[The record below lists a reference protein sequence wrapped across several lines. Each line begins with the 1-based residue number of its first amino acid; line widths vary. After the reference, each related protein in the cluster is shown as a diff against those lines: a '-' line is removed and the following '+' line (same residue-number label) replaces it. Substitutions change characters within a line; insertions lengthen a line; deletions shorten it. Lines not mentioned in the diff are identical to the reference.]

1 MACTIAAAMAPDI
14 VANAIVAA
22 ISSGAA
28 GATDTA
34 KSAMADAY
42 EGLES
47 LIKKKFGHDSDVA
60 EVIDLLEAKPD
71 SSARKML
78 VAEELQAVNSTS
90 DREVVSAAQSLLEL
104 IRALPQGE
112 EHVQVAQGTG
122 IAQVIGDGPTGTTY
136 DACITHKK

>member
-34 KSAMADAY
+34 KSAIADAY

-104 IRALPQGE
+104 IRALPKGE
-112 EHVQVAQGTG
+112 KLIQAAEGTG
-122 IAQVIGDGPTGTTY
+122 IAQADRGDTPTVTMHAPPRK
-136 DACITHKK
+136 DD